1 LQIKNKEFEVVEI
14 EVEEGVELGSE
25 IKDSLLSKMVL

>member
-25 IKDSLLSKMVL
+25 IKDFLLSKMVL

>member
-1 LQIKNKEFEVVEI
+1 MTKEFEILEI

-25 IKDSLLSKMVL
+25 IKDSLASQYGE